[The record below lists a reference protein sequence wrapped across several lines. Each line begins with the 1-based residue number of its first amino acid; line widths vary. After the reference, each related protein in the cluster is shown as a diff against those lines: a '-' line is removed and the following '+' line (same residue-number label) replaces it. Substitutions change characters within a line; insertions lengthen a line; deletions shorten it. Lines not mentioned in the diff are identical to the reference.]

1 MKDVDDL
8 SKAVVVAIAFLLVPV
23 FCMIGEE
30 LDCDGFGLFA
40 FFGASIVWGIATY
53 KGWFK

>member
-30 LDCDGFGLFA
+30 VDCDGFGLLA
-40 FFGASIVWGIATY
+40 VLGASIVCGIAWH
-53 KGWFK
+53 KGWLK